1 MAGAS
6 SRRRAGAAD
15 YTWPGYVDALTTL
28 LMVLIFLLSLFSVAQ
43 FTLSD
48 TLNNRDSS
56 IASLNKQI
64 GDLASQLSIEKTASQ
79 GLQQDIEKLTLQLR
93 QSSSE
98 RDRLSVDLATERRTA
113 DGLKIERD
121 QLTERLTSMLAEHE
135 RLADALKQST
145 SDAEAKSAD
154 LQKEIERQRLELTR
168 LAASLA
174 AANDE
179 KGKFF
184 TDLTEEQKL
193 SAEQKAAVVR
203 LTAELSGL
211 KDELARLNVALDAAD
226 TKAKDQQV
234 QIVDLGQKLNRAL
247 AARVEELARY
257 RSEFFGKLRE
267 ALAGQRDVQIVGDR
281 FVFQSEVL
289 FTSGSAVL
297 QPGGEKQLASV
308 AQRLVDISS
317 RIPKNINW
325 VLQVDGHTDS
335 TPISNAIF
343 PSNWELS
350 AARAIAVVKFLHKE
364 GIPNDRLVAA
374 GYGQYQPLSTIDT
387 ARNRR
392 IELKLTNR

>member
-145 SDAEAKSAD
+145 SDAEAKSAY

>member
-1 MAGAS
+1 MTTRRHYIISYDVAS
-6 SRRRAGAAD
+6 TKEGDKRRSRVFDHLEERGDRAQ
-15 YTWPGYVDALTTL
+15 
-28 LMVLIFLLSLFSVAQ
+28 FSVFFCA
-43 FTLSD
+43 
-48 TLNNRDSS
+48 LNPRE
-56 IASLNKQI
+56 
-64 GDLASQLSIEKTASQ
+64 LA
-79 GLQQDIEKLTLQLR
+79 QLR
-93 QSSSE
+93 M
-98 RDRLSVDLATERRTA
+98 D
-113 DGLKIERD
+113 
-121 QLTERLTSMLAEHE
+121 
-135 RLADALKQST
+135 
-145 SDAEAKSAD
+145 
-154 LQKEIERQRLELTR
+154 
-168 LAASLA
+168 
-174 AANDE
+174 
-179 KGKFF
+179 
-184 TDLTEEQKL
+184 
-193 SAEQKAAVVR
+193 
-203 LTAELSGL
+203 
-211 KDELARLNVALDAAD
+211 LDAIIHHHE
-226 TKAKDQQV
+226 DQIL
-234 QIVDLGQKLNRAL
+234 IVDLGQKLNRAL

-289 FTSGSAVL
+289 FASGSAVL